1 VGRVTVGVYA
11 LCAVF
16 AGIAGIIFVSRIG
29 NGVPTGGQGYEL
41 EAIAAAVIGGASLS
55 GAEGSILGTVIGAII
70 MQILRNGG
78 NLLGINPF
86 ILEIVIGSL
95 IVIAVLIDQNS
106 KKRKI

>member
-1 VGRVTVGVYA
+1 
-11 LCAVF
+11 
-16 AGIAGIIFVSRIG
+16 
-29 NGVPTGGQGYEL
+29 
-41 EAIAAAVIGGASLS
+41 
-55 GAEGSILGTVIGAII
+55 